1 MAGSIKIQHGA
12 TASTPQ
18 AGFSTLWVRS
28 SDGEFYYTKPDGS
41 SESLVG
47 ATGPTGI
54 NTSIVLSQEKTSN
67 YTLAAS
73 DVNQMVIGASAAALT
88 FTVNT
93 NALVPIATGS
103 QILITRGG
111 TGALGITGAAG
122 VTINAA
128 LGYLQMSNQY
138 SGATLIKQATDTWY
152 LFGDLKA

>member
-12 TASTPQ
+12 TPLTPQ
-18 AGFSTLWVRS
+18 AGFSTLWVS
-28 SDGEFYYTKPDGS
+28 GTNGEFFYTKPDG
-41 SESLVG
+41 ETEALVG
-47 ATGPTGI
+47 VTGPTGI
-54 NTSIVLSQEKTSN
+54 NTSIVLSQDKTSN

-128 LGYLQMSNQY
+128 LGYLQINNQY